1 MRNIMTHAR
10 ETIHA
15 VAVTTML
22 VIAELQAQQARCVQR
37 IMEIQDQLHAETAL
51 IGADLDQIAGLQA
64 QASASEARQF
74 CMEEQK
80 KK

>member
-1 MRNIMTHAR
+1 MTHAR

-64 QASASEARQF
+64 QASACEARQF
-74 CMEEQK
+74 RMEEQK
-80 KK
+80 KKK